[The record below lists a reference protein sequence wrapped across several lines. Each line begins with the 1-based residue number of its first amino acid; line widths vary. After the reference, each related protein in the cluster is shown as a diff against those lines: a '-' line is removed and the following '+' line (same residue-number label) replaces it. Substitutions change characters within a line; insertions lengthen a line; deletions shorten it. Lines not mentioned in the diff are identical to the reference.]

1 MEKLKM
7 MINKLRYYLD
17 TYHLRIDIGLGIT
30 DEGWCTPY
38 INICKSGTWLSIQLR
53 FLNIYLVFDIQFHK
67 YIDD

>member
-1 MEKLKM
+1 M

-30 DEGWCTPY
+30 DEGWYTPY
-38 INICKSGTWLSIQLR
+38 INICKSNTWLSIQLR
-53 FLNIYLVFDIQFHK
+53 FINIYLVFDIQFHK

>member
-1 MEKLKM
+1 

-17 TYHLRIDIGLGIT
+17 TYHLRIDIGLSIT

-38 INICKSGTWLSIQLR
+38 INICKSDAWLSIQLC
-53 FLNIYLVFDIQFHK
+53 FLNLNLEIYTKFHK

>member
-1 MEKLKM
+1 MEICKLI
-7 MINKLRYYLD
+7 INKLGYYLD

>member
-1 MEKLKM
+1 MKIYKLI
-7 MINKLRYYLD
+7 INKLRYYLD

-53 FLNIYLVFDIQFHK
+53 FLNIYLEIASRFQK
-67 YIDD
+67 YQDD